1 MKITRISRLQ
11 NHGVYRDFTWPPVLP
26 DFRQYNLIYGWNGT
40 GKTTL
45 SRLFRDLEFR
55 RPPTL
60 GKVKLRI
67 DDNDYK
73 GQEFPGISKSSFQ
86 VRVFNKDFI
95 QENVFPLEKR
105 DIPPILVLGA
115 GSVTKQ
121 KEVEKLKKQLVEAE
135 KELESA
141 KSTENTTKD
150 ELDNFCRDR
159 ARVIKETLRV
169 SGPSQYNNYD
179 KSNFRT
185 HAMNMIG
192 AEDKTKYE
200 LTETVRENLLSQ
212 HRETLKPKVDKV
224 VYDFPNFSGIMENLS
239 ELLTATVVSE
249 VIEALKVDTQLAN
262 WTQQGLVLHRDRNS
276 ELCQFC
282 EQPLPRDRIAT
293 LERHFSDQYEKF
305 MQRIVQ
311 EINKL
316 NSMSQKAA
324 NIILPDKARLYSNL
338 TSEYETQK
346 ANLKSA
352 LRLAQDFIDIVVQEL
367 EIKKNKAFE
376 QVSFNLQAPEVS
388 ADIVEELNRVI
399 ERHNQDCNSFE
410 SQVKD
415 ARERLAKDMIAGYSE
430 DFARYIKKEQDIITD
445 KKKKDQEVNR
455 LSAEI
460 ERLEA
465 EIVEHRQPAEELN
478 KDLQNYLGHNE
489 LFLEVKK
496 TGYAMTRDGVPA
508 QYLSEGEITAIALLY
523 FLKSLEDKEFEREK
537 GVIVLDDP
545 VSSLDANALFLA
557 FGFIRERTDNACQ
570 LFILTHNFSLFQQVC
585 NWFHHMRGQNRR
597 DENQHPAR
605 FYMLD
610 SVLESGGKNST
621 IRRLDPLLEEYDSEY
636 HYLFVRVYN
645 ASNEGSSSS
654 LEQNYVLPNMARRML
669 EAFLA
674 FRVPEIMGNLRKQL
688 DRIQFDETKKLR
700 IYRFLHTYSHSAAV
714 GEPEHDLS
722 VLNEG
727 PSVLKDL
734 MDMMKSEDR
743 KHFLAME
750 GLVTRSREQG
760 ITE

>member
-73 GQEFPGISKSSFQ
+73 GQEFPGMSKSSFQ

-95 QENVFPLEKR
+95 QENIFPLEKR
-105 DIPPILVLGA
+105 DIQPILVLGA

-121 KEVEKLKKQLVEAE
+121 KEVEELKKQLVEAE

-141 KSTENTTKD
+141 KSTENTAKD

-159 ARVIKETLRV
+159 ARFIKETLRV
-169 SGPSQYNNYD
+169 SGQSQYNNYD
-179 KSNFRT
+179 KSNFRA
-185 HAMNMIG
+185 HAMSMIG
-192 AEDKTKYE
+192 AEDKTEYK

-212 HRETLKPKVDKV
+212 HRETLKPKVDKII
-224 VYDFPNFSGIMENLS
+224 YDFPNFSGIMENLS

-249 VIEALKVDTQLAN
+249 VVEVLKVDTQLAN
-262 WTQQGLVLHRDRNS
+262 WTRQGLVLHRDRNS

-316 NSMSQKAA
+316 NGMSQKAA

-352 LRLAQDFIDIVVQEL
+352 LRLAQDFIDIVVQKL

-415 ARERLAKDMIAGYSE
+415 ARERLAKDMIAEYSE

-455 LSAEI
+455 LSAKI
-460 ERLEA
+460 ERLET

-496 TGYAMTRDGVPA
+496 TGYAVTRDGMPA
-508 QYLSEGEITAIALLY
+508 KSLSEGETTAIALLY
-523 FLKSLEDKEFEREK
+523 FLKSLEDKKFNRK
-537 GVIVLDDP
+537 NGVIVLDDP

-557 FGFIRERTDNACQ
+557 FGFIRERTADSYQ
-570 LFILTHNFSLFQQVC
+570 LFILTHNFSLFQQVR
-585 NWFHHMRGQNRR
+585 NWFHHLKGQKKQKEEKR
-597 DENQHPAR
+597 PAQ
-605 FYMLD
+605 FYML
-610 SVLESGGKNST
+610 ESLLKNGIKNST
-621 IRRLDPLLEEYDSEY
+621 IRQLDPLLKNYNSEY
-636 HYLFVRVYN
+636 HYLFARVYK
-645 ASNEGSSSS
+645 ASNERASND
-654 LEQNYVLPNMARRML
+654 LEQSYILPNMARRML
-669 EAFLA
+669 EVFLA
-674 FRVPEIMGNLRKQL
+674 FRVPQITGKLWEQL
-688 DRIQFDETKKLR
+688 GKINFDESKKLR
-700 IYRFLHTYSHSAAV
+700 ICRFLHTHSHSAAV

-722 VLNEG
+722 ALNEG

-734 MDMMKSEDR
+734 MEMMKSEDH
-743 KHFLAME
+743 KHFLAMKE
-750 GLVTRSREQG
+750 LIDNQDD
-760 ITE
+760 